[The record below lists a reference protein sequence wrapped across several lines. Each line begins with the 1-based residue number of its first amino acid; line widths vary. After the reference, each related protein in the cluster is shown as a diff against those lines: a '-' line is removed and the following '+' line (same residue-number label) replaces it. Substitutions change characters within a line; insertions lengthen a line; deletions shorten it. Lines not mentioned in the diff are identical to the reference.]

1 MSNQLRLRGYVHNVT
16 ATSKS
21 RGGSMSSFT
30 FALQVDERRKR
41 RCVCFDPSK
50 QKVLKGYELSREP
63 VKFVNVSGNSGGRLL
78 EEEIVVTKRCR
89 VEPANSDIAFE
100 YDERREEEGHGRFTS
115 IGSIKWVAEGEVISV
130 KGCLSVRPEYVR
142 NVVKKDGSVVAMLNR
157 CAVSDESGTIGLTLW
172 GNTIEQVVDN
182 NCYVIE
188 HVRVK
193 KYDLAKC
200 LSTTEQTVVSPAEE
214 VFVAPSEEILE
225 DLFDVKSISVEKI
238 SFAQGLKRWLSC
250 CTCRRQ
256 LVKVTG
262 GPEMLVKCVKC
273 NTVQQ
278 MSSCSTKACVRVA
291 VADDDHQLIWL
302 KAFTPIVEEML
313 RQPAPDVTVQS
324 CEDEIYEQLFDL
336 RNITLDYSKATGI
349 IKGFYL
355 DFV

>member
-1 MSNQLRLRGYVHNVT
+1 M
-16 ATSKS
+16 
-21 RGGSMSSFT
+21 
-30 FALQVDERRKR
+30 
-41 RCVCFDPSK
+41 
-50 QKVLKGYELSREP
+50 
-63 VKFVNVSGNSGGRLL
+63 
-78 EEEIVVTKRCR
+78 
-89 VEPANSDIAFE
+89 
-100 YDERREEEGHGRFTS
+100 
-115 IGSIKWVAEGEVISV
+115 

-142 NVVKKDGSVVAMLNR
+142 NVVKKDGSVVAMLKR
-157 CAVSDESGTIGLTLW
+157 CAVSDDSGTIGLTLW

-188 HVRVK
+188 HVCVK

-200 LSTTEQTVVSPAEE
+200 LSTTEHTVVSPAEE
-214 VFVAPSEEILE
+214 VFAAPSEEFLE

-262 GPEMLVKCVKC
+262 GPEMLVKCVTC

-278 MSSCSTKACVRVA
+278 VSSCSTKACVQVA
-291 VADDDHQLIWL
+291 VEDDDHQLIWL

-336 RNITLDYSKATGI
+336 ETLLWTIVKLPVSSTVFIWTFTGKISHFPFWDKNGNTSNTGKKMGICWKVIKQNCYRNGKFLGN
-349 IKGFYL
+349 
-355 DFV
+355 